1 MWRDHI
7 MQGKIQIRLIDEART
22 RRTVEL
28 LLVLWLLA
36 MADLFFTIWAHLFT
50 PFHELNPI
58 ASHLLHKNS
67 LVALVIMKIGLTGI
81 GTMIFWGLR
90 KHRRSE
96 LALWLVVMVYVALT
110 FRWSD
115 YTTQVL
121 ALGLN

>member
-1 MWRDHI
+1 MP
-7 MQGKIQIRLIDEART
+7 GKIQIRLIDEART

-36 MADLFFTIWAHLFT
+36 MSDLFFTIWAHLFT

-58 ASHLLHKNS
+58 AAGLLHKNY
-67 LVALVIMKIGLTGI
+67 LVGLVLMKVALTGI
-81 GTMIFWGLR
+81 GTLIFWGMR
-90 KHRRSE
+90 KHRQSE

-121 ALGLN
+121 ALGLGN